1 MKQLNKIRIVLV
13 APTHPGNIGA
23 VARAMKTMG
32 LTQLYLVSPKCFP
45 DPQATD
51 RAAHATDI
59 LDNAIVVDDL
69 VTALNDCHLVF
80 GTSARDRT
88 LPWPE
93 AALRIAATQ
102 AIQQTQ
108 HDHQVAFVFGREHAG
123 LTNEELELCHGQIHI
138 PANPEYSSLNLAA
151 AVQVVCYEIRMAYLT
166 DMPKESV
173 INDELITVEQ
183 LEGFYSHLEQVL
195 SQLDFFSDKGS
206 SHVMTRLRRLF
217 SRTKIENKEL
227 NILRGMLTA
236 VGQKVKG

>member
-1 MKQLNKIRIVLV
+1 MKHLNNIRIVLV

-32 LTQLYLVSPKCFP
+32 LTQLYLVNPKHFP
-45 DPQATD
+45 DPQAID

-59 LDNAIVVDDL
+59 LDNAVVVDNL
-69 VTALNDCHLVF
+69 VTAINDCHLVF

-108 HDHQVAFVFGREHAG
+108 HDHQIAFVFGREHAG
-123 LTNEELELCHGQIHI
+123 LTNEELALCHGQIHI

-151 AVQVVCYEIRMAYLT
+151 AVQVVCYEIRMAYLSDNT
-166 DMPKESV
+166 KEN
-173 INDELITVEQ
+173 IIHDELINVEQ
-183 LEGFYSHLEQVL
+183 LEGFYSHLENVL
-195 SQLDFFSDKGS
+195 LQLDFIGDKDP

-217 SRTKIENKEL
+217 SRTKIETKEL

-236 VGQKVKG
+236 VERKVL